1 MGTKGGE
8 LPVTRPQPLVDRGA
22 GKRHGRGGRLS
33 GLPRRVVCGIEVPV
47 AESIPARLLGISHL
61 DRPDAGPGLLIPGC
75 RSVHTFGMRFAIN
88 IVFLDA
94 SDVIVRQCLAVP
106 PGRCLFTKKAHSV
119 LELVPSCHS
128 GGRSSA
134 SRDLGEHVA

>member
-1 MGTKGGE
+1 M
-8 LPVTRPQPLVDRGA
+8 A
-22 GKRHGRGGRLS
+22 
-33 GLPRRVVCGIEVPV
+33 
-47 AESIPARLLGISHL
+47 ASIPARLLGVSHL

-75 RSVHTFGMRFAIN
+75 RSVHTFGMRFAID
-88 IVFLDA
+88 ILFLDE
-94 SDVIVRQCLAVP
+94 SEVIVRQCLAVP

-119 LELVPSCHS
+119 LELVPSRRF